1 MMKKRTFKKEDN
13 KRKNI
18 KHGNLVNN
26 EKVKEIQN
34 KKKREKAMGDD
45 DDDDE
50 PWWWTQTAIK
60 NRGQQKEISKTCFPY
75 CWWKR
80 ADEDIRENSEESY
93 AW

>member
-34 KKKREKAMGDD
+34 KKKERKPWVMMMMMMNL
-45 DDDDE
+45 DDE
-50 PWWWTQTAIK
+50 HK
-60 NRGQQKEISKTCFPY
+60 QQLKIEDSKR
-75 CWWKR
+75 K
-80 ADEDIRENSEESY
+80 
-93 AW
+93 

>member
-45 DDDDE
+45 DDDDDDDDDE
-50 PWWWTQTAIK
+50 P
-60 NRGQQKEISKTCFPY
+60 
-75 CWWKR
+75 
-80 ADEDIRENSEESY
+80 
-93 AW
+93 